1 MWKNF
6 VRYSG
11 TENKLRIMVEG
22 ENKERVDYIADLIA
36 DTAIK
41 RDRGIL
47 GVILW

>member
-1 MWKNF
+1 LDRCGRIF

-41 RDRGIL
+41 EIEEF
-47 GVILW
+47 